1 MFLISPYVPK
11 FGSPQIKTMFP
22 SGKFIILL
30 ALVQNDRLPFCFRAG
45 ERVIGTYGKLLQ
57 FDYQDN
63 DIDLSYYTDF
73 NNNIKN
79 GTFKRKKT
87 QTIENAKVDINFDIN
102 YYDLAELRKIFVDY
116 FKLLDEIPT
125 NNFDIN
131 LKWGVIKVKNNSK
144 MQNID
149 MHQMEIEDDH
159 DIREDVEVTGPR
171 YVERGRAQITR
182 PPRPFSLYY
191 MVFINGSGQMGLK
204 DPDIQK
210 IIGRIAQIVNDN
222 NSVYPNELQSWLDTQ
237 EPPIVLSQA
246 KISLEE
252 KVRVWQAINKP
263 YQISLFYR
271 AAPVYLSSG
280 EIITTPRVS
289 DASFELGITGEE
301 RG

>member
-1 MFLISPYVPK
+1 MADYPIISDVSAYI
-11 FGSPQIKTMFP
+11 IKTLREKMCPEPIP
-22 SGKFIILL
+22 S
-30 ALVQNDRLPFCFRAG
+30 P
-45 ERVIGTYGKLLQ
+45 
-57 FDYQDN
+57 
-63 DIDLSYYTDF
+63 
-73 NNNIKN
+73 NNIEISSPLS
-79 GTFKRKKT
+79 
-87 QTIENAKVDINFDIN
+87 QD
-102 YYDLAELRKIFVDY
+102 VDY
-116 FKLLDEIPT
+116 LVGLY
-125 NNFDIN
+125 
-131 LKWGVIKVKNNSK
+131 LY
-144 MQNID
+144 
-149 MHQMEIEDDH
+149 

-263 YQISLFYR
+263 YQISLFYK

-280 EIITTPRVS
+280 EFIETPRVS
-289 DASFELGITGEE
+289 DASFEISITGEE

>member
-1 MFLISPYVPK
+1 MADYPIISDVSAYIVKTLREKMCPEPIP
-11 FGSPQIKTMFP
+11 SP
-22 SGKFIILL
+22 
-30 ALVQNDRLPFCFRAG
+30 
-45 ERVIGTYGKLLQ
+45 
-57 FDYQDN
+57 
-63 DIDLSYYTDF
+63 
-73 NNNIKN
+73 NNIEISSPLS
-79 GTFKRKKT
+79 
-87 QTIENAKVDINFDIN
+87 QD
-102 YYDLAELRKIFVDY
+102 VDY
-116 FKLLDEIPT
+116 LVGLY
-125 NNFDIN
+125 
-131 LKWGVIKVKNNSK
+131 LY
-144 MQNID
+144 
-149 MHQMEIEDDH
+149 

-171 YVERGRAQITR
+171 YLQRGRAQITR
-182 PPRPFSLYY
+182 PPRPYALYY

-222 NSVYPNELQSWLDTQ
+222 SSVMPNELQSWLDTQ

-280 EIITTPRVS
+280 EFIETPRVS
-289 DASFELGITGEE
+289 DASFEISVTGEE